1 MPWSG
6 TTYNIIIKKVTKYK
20 TELKLRNQAFVW
32 TDEFR
37 NVIKLLKCVLSQV
50 PNLNNDAGSI
60 GTLGKSHKPF
70 ELTTK

>member
-37 NVIKLLKCVLSQV
+37 NVIKLLKCVLSF
-50 PNLNNDAGSI
+50 
-60 GTLGKSHKPF
+60 KSGAK
-70 ELTTK
+70 T

>member
-6 TTYNIIIKKVTKYK
+6 TIYNIIIKKVTKYK
-20 TELKLRNQAFVW
+20 TELKLRNQTFVW

-50 PNLNNDAGSI
+50 PKL
-60 GTLGKSHKPF
+60 
-70 ELTTK
+70 E